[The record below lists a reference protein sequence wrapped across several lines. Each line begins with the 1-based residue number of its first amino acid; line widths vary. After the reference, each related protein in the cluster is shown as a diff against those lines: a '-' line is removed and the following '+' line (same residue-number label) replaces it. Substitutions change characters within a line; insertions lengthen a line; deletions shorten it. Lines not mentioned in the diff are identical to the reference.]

1 MDDDVEVPGD
11 VAAARERHDELVPVL
26 RDARYRYYVLS
37 DPAMADAEFDVRWRE
52 LLALEE
58 AHPSLAT
65 ATSPT
70 AEVGAPVD
78 SAFPPHRH
86 LEPMLS
92 LDNVFSREDLQ
103 AWQERA
109 ASGLAT
115 GREGDDLAP
124 TWVCELKID
133 GVAISL
139 TYVDGVLATAATRGD
154 GTTGE
159 TVTQQVLTMD
169 DVPYRLDAGSDGGDP
184 PALVEVRGE
193 IYYPVEA
200 FEAMNAARVG
210 AGEQVFANPRNAASG
225 ALRQKDPSVT
235 ATRPLSLWIHGIG
248 ALQLAGDAPDVDDP
262 DAVVDTPDPTE
273 EAVGT
278 TDFATHSAFLDWCG
292 RVGLPVAGETL
303 VTDDTDEVWDFVDHW
318 TSHRHDPTYE
328 IDGVVVKV
336 DDLAQRQV
344 LGTTSRAPRWAIAY
358 KMPPIEATTLLRDI
372 EINTGRTGRV
382 TPFAVVEPVTVSG
395 VTITYATLHNEI
407 QVHAKDV
414 RIGDTVS
421 VRRAGD
427 VIPEVVGPV
436 LSERPDGAETW
447 HMPADCPSCGT
458 PLVRPEG
465 EGHHFCENVDCP
477 NRILESLSHF
487 GGRKALD
494 IEGLGYK
501 TAKLLLDEGLVADLA
516 DVFALDARRD
526 DLVALEGWK
535 EKSVDNLLAGIEAA
549 KAQPLDRLLVG
560 LNIRHLG
567 PTVAKLL
574 AGAFG
579 DMAALATADAEA
591 MSAID
596 GIGPVIGEA
605 VAAFFAVDRNRAL
618 VDKMRDLGV
627 DMAADEPAATAD
639 VLVDMSIV
647 VTGTL
652 EGFSRT
658 EAKEAIE
665 SRGGKATSSVSG
677 RTTAVVVG
685 DSPGSKA
692 DKARDLDV
700 PILDEAAFTHLLDTG
715 ELP

>member
-1 MDDDVEVPGD
+1 MPDVPRD
-11 VAAARERHDELVPVL
+11 RAAARARHDQLAPVL

-37 DPAMADAEFDVRWRE
+37 DPPMTDAEFDLLWRE

-58 AHPSLAT
+58 AHPTLAT
-65 ATSPT
+65 STSPT

-92 LDNVFSREDLQ
+92 LDNVFSREDLA
-103 AWQERA
+103 AWRERA
-109 ASGLAT
+109 AGPL
-115 GREGDDLAP
+115 DDDP
-124 TWVCELKID
+124 RWVCELKID

-154 GTTGE
+154 GVTGE
-159 TVTQQVLTMD
+159 TVTQQVLTLD
-169 DVPYRLDAGSDGGDP
+169 DVPYRLVGDDADIPS
-184 PALVEVRGE
+184 LVEVRGE
-193 IYYPVEA
+193 IYYPLEA
-200 FEAMNAARVG
+200 FEAMNAERVE
-210 AGEQVFANPRNAASG
+210 AGEAAFANPRNAASG
-225 ALRQKDPSVT
+225 ALRQKDPAVT
-235 ATRPLSLWIHGIG
+235 ATRPLSLWIHGMG
-248 ALQLAGDAPDVDDP
+248 ALQLGGTAPDPEDP
-262 DAVVDTPDPTE
+262 DAGEATPDPTD
-273 EAVGT
+273 EALGSGPGAAA
-278 TDFATHSAFLDWCG
+278 FATHAGFLDWCA
-292 RVGLPVAGETL
+292 RVGLPVAAETL
-303 VTDDTDEVWDFVDHW
+303 VTDDADEVWDFVDHW
-318 TSHRHDPTYE
+318 TTHRHEPTYE

-336 DDLAQRQV
+336 DDLAQRRQ
-344 LGTTSRAPRWAIAY
+344 LGSTSRAPRWAIAY

-436 LSERPDGAETW
+436 LSERPDDARTW
-447 HMPADCPSCGT
+447 HMPAECPSCGT

-465 EGHHFCENVDCP
+465 EAHHFCENVDCP

-516 DVFALDARRD
+516 DVFALDRRRE
-526 DLVALEGWK
+526 DLLALEGWK
-535 EKSVDNLLAGIEAA
+535 EKSVDNLLAGIDRAR
-549 KAQPLDRLLVG
+549 AQPLDRLLVG

-574 AGAFG
+574 ARSFG
-579 DMAALATADAEA
+579 DMSALATASVEDMA
-591 MSAID
+591 AID
-596 GIGPVIGEA
+596 GIGPVIAEA
-605 VAAFFAVDRNRAL
+605 VASFFAIDRNREL
-618 VDKMRDLGV
+618 VDKMRDLG
-627 DMAADEPAATAD
+627 MRMTAEEEATTSD
-639 VLVDMSIV
+639 VLDGLSIV

-658 EAKEAIE
+658 EAKDAIE

-677 RTTAVVVG
+677 RTSAVVVG

-700 PILDEAAFTHLLDTG
+700 PILDEAQFVELLDSGT
-715 ELP
+715 LPT